1 MKYLAITMLLLT
13 SCLHVTGSRIDS
25 VMPLASQGE
34 FFVTT
39 TEVRSWWFI
48 HWAPW
53 WETKNVLRCFNEVK
67 ELRQETICFSV
78 FDSYDALD
86 MAIQN
91 ENDEFE
97 TYRLKK
103 R

>member
-1 MKYLAITMLLLT
+1 MKYFAITMLFLT

-53 WETKNVLRCFNEVK
+53 WETKNVLCCFN